1 MNTGQCCKPGGNCTI
16 CPTNYILTAEGCEY
30 CGECVGRLLTSIT
43 DLDSNVTLALKSLKQ
58 GTAGIIAELQYQDVN
73 KTLQRYGIILDLAL
87 IIILLV
93 SFFFIAVNQ
102 GTIYMKIF
110 ALIDFFT
117 CISYFCVFY

>member
-73 KTLQRYGIILDLAL
+73 KTLQRYGIMLDLAL
-87 IIILLV
+87 IIILLE
-93 SFFFIAVNQ
+93 SF
-102 GTIYMKIF
+102 
-110 ALIDFFT
+110 LL
-117 CISYFCVFY
+117 